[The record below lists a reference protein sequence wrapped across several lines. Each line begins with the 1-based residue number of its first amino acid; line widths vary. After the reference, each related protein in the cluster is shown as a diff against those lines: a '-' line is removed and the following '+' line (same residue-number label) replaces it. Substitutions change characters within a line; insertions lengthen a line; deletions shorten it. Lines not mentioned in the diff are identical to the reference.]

1 MRIVLTEYV
10 RNNQDWRRGCRSS
23 ATNGYRR
30 EELIWIPG
38 DGDVTT
44 EEAGRCAV
52 GQLLGLIARGR
63 DEWYK

>member
-10 RNNQDWRRGCRSS
+10 RNNQDWRGCRSS
-23 ATNGYRR
+23 ATNGYGR

-44 EEAGRCAV
+44 KEARRCAV
-52 GQLLGLIARGR
+52 GQLLGLIARGH
-63 DEWYK
+63 DEWCK